1 MPPSWNSSLTRWTE
15 AGLIDSHTADR
26 IRAWED
32 HRGGGRRWPVW
43 LALGLGGLMLG
54 AGVLLF
60 VAAHWDALGPGE
72 RFALVLAAVA
82 GFHVAGAFATDRF
95 EGLAVTLHTCGTL
108 ALGGG
113 IYLAGQIFHLE
124 EHWPGGLLLWAVGA
138 WAGFALRR
146 DWTQLLLG
154 ALLTPAWLSGEWLVA
169 AGDRRGAAPL
179 AAGLVGL
186 ALAYLG
192 AEPSS
197 APPGSH
203 ARRGL
208 VWIGALGLIPG
219 TLFLIVTAIVTA
231 TSRSFTDSP
240 PTMQALLGWGGAV
253 ALPLATAFL
262 LRPASLAPV
271 AAGVVWAALGAA
283 FAVREHGVTPYLWSA
298 VLALGLIG
306 WGLKDRR
313 ELLVN
318 LGIAGFALTVTIY
331 YFSDVMDRL
340 GRSASLI
347 GMGLLFLGGGYLL
360 HRTRRGLLARL
371 QESP

>member
-1 MPPSWNSSLTRWTE
+1 MPPSWSSFLTRWTD
-15 AGLIDSHTADR
+15 AGLIDSETANL
-26 IRAWED
+26 IREWED
-32 HRGGGRRWPVW
+32 HRGGGLRWPAW

-72 RFALVLAAVA
+72 RFAVVLAAVA
-82 GFHVAGAFATDRF
+82 GLHIASAFTAGRS
-95 EGLAVTLHTCGTL
+95 EGLALTLHACGTL

-113 IYLAGQIFHLE
+113 IFLAGQIFHLE
-124 EHWPGGLLLWAVGA
+124 EHWPGGLLLWTIGA
-138 WAGFALRR
+138 WAGFLLRR
-146 DWTQLLLG
+146 DWIQFVLA

-169 AGDRRGAAPL
+169 SGDRRGAAAL
-179 AAGLVGL
+179 AVGLLGL

-192 AEPSS
+192 AEPSPAAS
-197 APPGSH
+197 ESR

-208 VWIGALGLIPG
+208 VWIGALAIIPVTFFLVLIGRERPFG
-219 TLFLIVTAIVTA
+219 GSLPAAQLI
-231 TSRSFTDSP
+231 
-240 PTMQALLGWGGAV
+240 LGWGLAMG
-253 ALPLATAFL
+253 LPLGVAFL
-262 LRPASLAPV
+262 LRAGSVAPV
-271 AAGVVWAALGAA
+271 ATGIAWAAIGVTVVAGA
-283 FAVREHGVTPYLWSA
+283 HGVAPFLWCA

-306 WGLKDRR
+306 WGVKDRR

-340 GRSASLI
+340 GRSASLV

-360 HRTRRGLLARL
+360 GRARRGLLARL
-371 QESP
+371 EETP

>member
-1 MPPSWNSSLTRWTE
+1 MPPSWSSSLTRWTE

-32 HRGGGRRWPVW
+32 HRGGGRRWHVW

-72 RFALVLAAVA
+72 RFAIVLAAVS
-82 GFHVAGAFATDRF
+82 GFHVAGAFATGRF

-113 IYLAGQIFHLE
+113 IFLAGQIFHLE
-124 EHWPGGLLLWAVGA
+124 EHWPGGLLLWTVGA

-146 DWTQLLLG
+146 DWSQLLLG

-169 AGDRRGAAPL
+169 AGDRRGASPL

-197 APPGSH
+197 APPESH

-208 VWIGALGLIPG
+208 VWIGALGIIPV
-219 TLFLIVTAIVTA
+219 TLFLIVTATD
-231 TSRSFTDSP
+231 RSFIDSL
-240 PTMQALLGWGGAV
+240 PTMQALLGGGVAV

-262 LRPASLAPV
+262 LRPGSLAPV
-271 AAGVVWAALGAA
+271 AAGVAWAALGAA
-283 FAVREHGVTPYLWSA
+283 FAVRGHGVTPYLWSA

-306 WGLKDRR
+306 WGVKDRR

-360 HRTRRGLLARL
+360 DRTRRGLLARL

>member
-1 MPPSWNSSLTRWTE
+1 MPPSWSAFLTRWTE
-15 AGLIDSHTADR
+15 AGLIDRETASR
-26 IRAWED
+26 IREWED
-32 HRGGGRRWPVW
+32 HRGGGLRWPAW

-72 RFALVLAAVA
+72 RFAIVLAAVA
-82 GFHVAGAFATDRF
+82 GFHIAGALAAERS
-95 EGLAVTLHTCGTL
+95 EALAVTLHACGTL

-113 IYLAGQIFHLE
+113 IFLAGQIFHLE
-124 EHWPGGLLLWAVGA
+124 EHWPGGLLLWAIGA

-146 DWTQLLLG
+146 DWAQLLLG
-154 ALLTPAWLSGEWLVA
+154 ALLTPAWLTGEWLVA
-169 AGDRRGAAPL
+169 TDHRRGGAAL
-179 AAGLVGL
+179 AVGL
-186 ALAYLG
+186 LGMALAYLG
-192 AEPSS
+192 AEP
-197 APPGSH
+197 APVAADTR

-208 VWIGALGLIPG
+208 VWIGALAVIPV
-219 TLFLIVTAIVTA
+219 TFFLILAGREQRLGDPLPVAQLT
-231 TSRSFTDSP
+231 
-240 PTMQALLGWGGAV
+240 LGWGLAV
-253 ALPLATAFL
+253 GLPLAVAFL
-262 LRPASLAPV
+262 LRAGSVAPV
-271 AAGVVWAALGAA
+271 AAGLFWALVGVTVASGARGAA
-283 FAVREHGVTPYLWSA
+283 PYLWCA
-298 VLALGLIG
+298 GLALGLIG
-306 WGLKDRR
+306 WGVKDRR

-360 HRTRRGLLARL
+360 DRARRGLLAKL